1 MCEPIDSQVCR
12 GDHTAKDIITKDMI
26 EMLDVLKYNC
36 FTFTIIYF
44 VSKYITSTEQGA
56 TETIEISPTPK

>member
-1 MCEPIDSQVCR
+1 
-12 GDHTAKDIITKDMI
+12 
-26 EMLDVLKYNC
+26 LKYNC